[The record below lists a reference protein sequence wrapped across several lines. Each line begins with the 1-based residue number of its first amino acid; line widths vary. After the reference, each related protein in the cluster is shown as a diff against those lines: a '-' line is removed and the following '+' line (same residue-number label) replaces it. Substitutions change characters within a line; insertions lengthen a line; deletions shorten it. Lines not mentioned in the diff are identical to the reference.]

1 MTKKFY
7 LGGALAPFG
16 GKKGSGLMLACE
28 LLGGFLLSHNNPINK
43 DYLDG
48 NNCLVLA
55 FKKDLFKYN
64 KNHFLNNTKIY
75 NKDYWSKKLSSVSNK
90 NNFLRVNGKIKI

>member
-1 MTKKFY
+1 
-7 LGGALAPFG
+7 
-16 GKKGSGLMLACE
+16 MLACE

-55 FKKDLFKYN
+55 FKKDYLNTIKTIST
-64 KNHFLNNTKIY
+64 NNTKIY
-75 NKDYWSKKLSSVSNK
+75 NKDY
-90 NNFLRVNGKIKI
+90 